1 MNRLEFIKRIE
12 NVDWGF
18 FDKDLPAIAF
28 LLRCSEDYGYIE
40 QIAQGKINSENDARM
55 KVAGQIIKKG
65 IEFVPIVG
73 DILTMIAEIGGVD
86 FGAFGSI
93 SDSGI
98 ARQRLFEWIAY
109 INNNYTK
116 NKFGVIDL
124 PKLNKRFVK
133 ASSLLINAR
142 PKCMSPTSGCSKEH
156 QQYIART
163 SLLKESQQAIYD
175 IYYNYCVNDFV
186 FTSWLQGVKN
196 YNTTKDN
203 PNPIDVKT
211 STSKAGL
218 IALVGL
224 GLLFSK
230 KF

>member
-1 MNRLEFIKRIE
+1 MLTRQKFIERINKIE
-12 NVDWGF
+12 WGF

-40 QIAQGKINSENDARM
+40 QIAQGKINSDNDARM

-98 ARQRLFEWIAY
+98 ARQRLFEWIKY
-109 INNNYTK
+109 INDNYSTTK
-116 NKFGVIDL
+116 NNL
-124 PKLNKRFVK
+124 PPLTEMNKRFVQ
-133 ASSLLINAR
+133 ATSLLINAR
-142 PKCMSPTSGCSKEH
+142 PKCLSPTSGCSKEH

-163 SLLKESQQAIYD
+163 SLLKESQQAIYS
-175 IYYNYCVNDFV
+175 IYYNYCQDDYSFGVWLNG
-186 FTSWLQGVKN
+186 FTGTQKN
-196 YNTTKDN
+196 NQLPLDNTNKSSL
-203 PNPIDVKT
+203 PL
-211 STSKAGL
+211 L
-218 IALVGL
+218 IGL
-224 GLLFSK
+224 GLLFGIK